1 MTMSK
6 FHTSYAYQ
14 YYITSGNEVI
24 YVPSFAALMATIA
37 ITYPKKE
44 TAYHVISNE
53 HSGGRIQKMNA
64 VRPFIKYI
72 WKYIPLNTD
81 SLVQ

>member
-1 MTMSK
+1 MSK

-24 YVPSFAALMATIA
+24 CPIICCFDGHYSYH
-37 ITYPKKE
+37 TYAKKKKK
-44 TAYHVISNE
+44 TAYHVISDE
-53 HSGGRIQKMNA
+53 HSGGRIQNTNA
-64 VRPFIKYI
+64 LRPFIKYI